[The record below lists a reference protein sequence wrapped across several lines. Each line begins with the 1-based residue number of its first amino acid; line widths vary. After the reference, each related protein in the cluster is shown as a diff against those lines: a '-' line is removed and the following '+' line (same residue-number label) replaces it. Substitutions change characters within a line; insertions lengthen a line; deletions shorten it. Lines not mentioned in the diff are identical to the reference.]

1 MKFKISQFEA
11 KCSDKDN
18 WKMVSDVAALKMLQD
33 NYGKVTPMLSE
44 ILRGKEIKIRQGV
57 LRIKKTSQ

>member
-11 KCSDKDN
+11 KCSDKDS

-44 ILRGKEIKIRQGV
+44 ILLGKEIKIRQGV

>member
-1 MKFKISQFEA
+1 
-11 KCSDKDN
+11 
-18 WKMVSDVAALKMLQD
+18 MLQD